1 MEFVK
6 KFKKKILIGFGATL
20 AVASLAVFMAF
31 QIASQ
36 NVNFSMEQAQEVAV
50 SKIGGEVMISGVDNE
65 LFTTYYEL
73 TIMDE
78 NNRPV
83 EVTVSAKTG
92 EIVEVD
98 YD

>member
-1 MEFVK
+1 MEFIRKHK
-6 KFKKKILIGFGATL
+6 KRIIITFASTL
-20 AVASLAVFMAF
+20 TIVMVAVFASFHVASK
-31 QIASQ
+31 
-36 NVNFSMEQAQEVAV
+36 NVNYSMEQAQDIAV
-50 SKIGGEVMISGVDNE
+50 SKVGGEVMISGVDNE

-78 NNRPV
+78 NNRPLD
-83 EVTVSAKTG
+83 VTVSAKTG

>member
-1 MEFVK
+1 
-6 KFKKKILIGFGATL
+6 
-20 AVASLAVFMAF
+20 
-31 QIASQ
+31 
-36 NVNFSMEQAQEVAV
+36 MEQAQDIAV
-50 SKIGGEVMISGVDNE
+50 SKVGGEVMISGVDNG

-78 NNRPV
+78 NNRPLD
-83 EVTVSAKTG
+83 VTVSAKTG